1 MELELPNH
9 RPSCPKVLLS
19 QPRAVILS
27 TTEGRLS
34 TALDIRS
41 QSFYL
46 ITWEFAVLAKHIHPE
61 VHFWTFGLESL
72 GIAAKGSGNSKTYLG
87 LRITFCCTEYIFFHW
102 RRNIATFSENIYF
115 LPTTLMSLGVTEFVV
130 VPKRPLSTL
139 HPWPPDTFNKK
150 SSYLIDRSQSPQF
163 PCFPF

>member
-87 LRITFCCTEYIFFHW
+87 LRITFCCTEYIFFSLKKKYSHFLW
-102 RRNIATFSENIYF
+102 EYLFSSNYTNESWSYWVCCGSKE
-115 LPTTLMSLGVTEFVV
+115 T
-130 VPKRPLSTL
+130 
-139 HPWPPDTFNKK
+139 TFNT
-150 SSYLIDRSQSPQF
+150 SPLTTWYI
-163 PCFPF
+163 